1 MREMPW
7 EHMTSNCK
15 MCGVK
20 GKCKNTYCSANPKYK
35 PREKP
40 KKKANN
46 HINQLLPQIKRQF
59 YIQLFY

>member
-46 HINQLLPQIKRQF
+46 HIN
-59 YIQLFY
+59 